1 MRARA
6 QTQGDEGMKKKR
18 QAITD
23 HPHTCT
29 KCPWH
34 LANQPG
40 KPFNKNA
47 AAACLACRVNWES
60 CGLSK
65 GGVSWVHMD
74 AAANPELVT
83 MGRIAPDYS
92 NAPSVFT
99 FGGVSAET
107 ADWLKMLYCEL
118 SALDDFGVRI
128 VTRLYNRVPFATTAK
143 NLKVSRRT
151 VRKYLRRILSASPH
165 VRAVMKAVRAGAVT
179 LPTGWGKISPDGIL
193 RPHKPMPEPKR
204 KAKPEP
210 KPEPKPPEPQRKPK
224 PGEDELPFDFYAD

>member
-1 MRARA
+1 
-6 QTQGDEGMKKKR
+6 MKKKR

-23 HPHTCT
+23 HAHTCT
-29 KCPWH
+29 KCCWH
-34 LANQPG
+34 LVNAPG
-40 KPFNKNA
+40 KPYNA
-47 AAACLACRVNWES
+47 DAARACLSCKVAWKE
-60 CGLSK
+60 CGLSRK
-65 GGVSWVHMD
+65 GVSWVSMD

-92 NAPSVFT
+92 TAPSVFT
-99 FGGVSAET
+99 FGGVSEET
-107 ADWLKMLYCEL
+107 ADWIKMLYCEL

-128 VTRLYNRVPFATTAK
+128 LTRLFNRVPMDTTAR
-143 NLKVSRRT
+143 NLKVPRRT

-165 VRAVMKAVRAGAVT
+165 VRAVMKAARVGAVT

-210 KPEPKPPEPQRKPK
+210 TPEPKPPEPQCKPK

>member
-1 MRARA
+1 
-6 QTQGDEGMKKKR
+6 MKKKR

-40 KPFNKNA
+40 KPFNEDA
-47 AAACLACRVNWES
+47 AAACLACRVNWKT
-60 CGLSK
+60 CGLSN
-65 GGVSWVHMD
+65 GGYSWVHLE
-74 AAANPELVT
+74 AAAKHELVT
-83 MGRIAPDYS
+83 MGHIAPDYS
-92 NAPSVFT
+92 KAPSVFT

-107 ADWLKMLYCEL
+107 ADWFKMLFFEL
-118 SALDDFGVRI
+118 SALDDFGVRLLM
-128 VTRLYNRVPFATTAK
+128 RLFNRVPMDTTAR

-179 LPTGWGKISPDGIL
+179 LPIGWGKISPDGIL

-210 KPEPKPPEPQRKPK
+210 KPEPTPEPKPPEPQRKPK